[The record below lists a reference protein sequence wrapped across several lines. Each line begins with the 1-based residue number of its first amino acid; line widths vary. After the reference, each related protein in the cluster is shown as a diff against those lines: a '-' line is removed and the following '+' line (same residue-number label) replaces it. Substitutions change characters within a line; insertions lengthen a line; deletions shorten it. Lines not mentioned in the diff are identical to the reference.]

1 VARSRVSGF
10 GILETQPKKNRF
22 LCQLHSN
29 QYKIQVDYTSLVWS
43 ANLPTVIFPIYRIQ
57 GACMSACAR
66 MWVVSTLIFLLFGSA
81 WIFLFIFV
89 WHCYRK
95 KCQKQTNPST
105 VKGKTNW
112 KNACAV
118 LKTMLQIQRY
128 SAKDTDTFA
137 FHWLS
142 LSFLWLLLG
151 RIACFDY
158 CDNEIRIVLFWL
170 RQTRKFAHRLFLV
183 ID

>member
-1 VARSRVSGF
+1 M
-10 GILETQPKKNRF
+10 
-22 LCQLHSN
+22 
-29 QYKIQVDYTSLVWS
+29 DYTSLVWS

-112 KNACAV
+112 KTLAPFWKLCY
-118 LKTMLQIQRY
+118 RY
-128 SAKDTDTFA
+128 KDTRRRIRI
-137 FHWLS
+137 LS
-142 LSFLWLLLG
+142 LSTGSRFPFYGYCWGELLVLITVITRFELFYFDWG
-151 RIACFDY
+151 RQENLLIGCS
-158 CDNEIRIVLFWL
+158 
-170 RQTRKFAHRLFLV
+170 
-183 ID
+183 